1 LTLNLTTRCN
11 MRCRYCAFSGRYA
24 YKRTH
29 GTGNMSFGTA
39 KNAVDYF
46 LKRSNGGRE
55 ACIGFYGGE
64 PLLRF
69 DLMNQIFQYLKDIGK
84 IEEFRYSITT
94 NGTLLSTDI
103 VRYLNAYDIKISILV
118 SLDGPKQI
126 HDRYRVFPNGGHT
139 FDLIIGNLKK
149 IKKEYPRYFN
159 ENIAFSIVL
168 APPYDFELV
177 EDFFLKSSITTGLF
191 ERSTFSFVDPYGT
204 TFFKDFKLDDEEKK
218 ITDKITIL
226 RERYKK
232 ALVDSKYENLAIE
245 KKFFDQDFYW
255 INFRPMSM
263 LDQTYPPQG
272 TCFPGKRKLFVN
284 EDGNFFMCERVNSN
298 YEIGNVIEGFNFKK
312 IYQFLKK
319 YEKFFKDCKYCWALR
334 LCSKC
339 FNSIRKGE
347 DFNEERRN
355 DLCKRKL
362 NTIETNLKEYC
373 EVREKNPKAF
383 APFQNIQ
390 IS

>member
-1 LTLNLTTRCN
+1 

-84 IEEFRYSITT
+84 IEEFRY
-94 NGTLLSTDI
+94 
-103 VRYLNAYDIKISILV
+103 LNAYDIKISILV

-159 ENIAFSIVL
+159 ENIAFSVVL

-177 EDFFLKSSITTGLF
+177 EDFFLKSSLTTGLF
-191 ERSTFSFVDPYGT
+191 ERLTFSFVDPYGT
-204 TFFKDFKLDDEEKK
+204 TFFKDFKLEDEEKK
-218 ITDKITIL
+218 ITEKISKL
-226 RERYKK
+226 REKYKK
-232 ALVDSKYENLAIE
+232 ALVDGKYENLAIE

-255 INFRPMSM
+255 INFRPMTT
-263 LDQTYPPQG
+263 LDKTYPPQG

-284 EDGNFFMCERVNSN
+284 EDGNFYMCERVNSN
-298 YEIGNVIEGFNFKK
+298 YKIGTVTEGFYFQK

-319 YEKFFKDCKYCWALR
+319 YENFFKDCKYCWALR

-339 FNSIRKGE
+339 FNSIRNGE
-347 DFNEERRN
+347 DFDEKRRN
-355 DLCKRKL
+355 DLCKIKL